1 LKKQTIQ
8 LTDRELQLAK
18 QIAYKQSNRWSAA
31 DREDLTAQLY
41 LWLVEKHTTV
51 ERYRNEEGGEGK
63 LYVSLNRAAA
73 KYAAKEQTH
82 HNGASVNT
90 QQKEKYAYTF
100 NVLDNALEYFWNY
113 KNIILQSTPE
123 HPQYGT
129 ATVEVNSQNDIQTLM
144 LDIEMAFNKLNAS
157 EQILLEYRFK
167 ENKSFNEIGSILTV
181 SDNAARMRINR
192 LITKLQ
198 RLIGEK

>member
-1 LKKQTIQ
+1 MN

-41 LWLVEKHTTV
+41 LWLVEKHATV
-51 ERYRNEEGGEGK
+51 ERYRTEEGGEGK

-82 HNGASVNT
+82 YNGASVNT

-100 NVLDNALEYFWNY
+100 NVLDNALEYLWNY

-129 ATVEVNSQNDIQTLM
+129 AKTRSQPHT
-144 LDIEMAFNKLNAS
+144 EP
-157 EQILLEYRFK
+157 YRAYR
-167 ENKSFNEIGSILTV
+167 SI
-181 SDNAARMRINR
+181 I
-192 LITKLQ
+192 
-198 RLIGEK
+198 